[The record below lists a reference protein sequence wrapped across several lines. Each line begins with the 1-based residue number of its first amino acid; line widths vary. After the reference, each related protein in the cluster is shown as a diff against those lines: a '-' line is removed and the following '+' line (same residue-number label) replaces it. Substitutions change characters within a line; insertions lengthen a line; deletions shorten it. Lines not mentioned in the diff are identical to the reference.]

1 MTTTPPFYI
10 LALDGGGSLG
20 VYTLGLLS
28 EIERI
33 LPRPL
38 HETFDLIYGTSTGSV
53 IGSMIALG
61 TCTTSISENYLDI
74 VPRVMSKRLPRHRTA
89 ALEEWGQKIYR
100 GAKFDAFLT
109 SVGIV
114 ATHLE
119 FNRPMIFKNH
129 IGIAHGSKGSF
140 EPGFGCSI
148 SDAVVA
154 SCAAFPLFRKK
165 TVRTTNAGDRVVV
178 DGGFCANNPTLFA
191 LTDALG
197 PLGVA
202 SDSIRLLSLGTG
214 SFPQRWRLSTSLIGA
229 AVPTFRTLLQT
240 SSNTV
245 ETLRGLLFPGIK
257 TLRINDAWPDIQCR
271 TDFMESDRNKL
282 NSIYQRGRK
291 SFEHHEGNIRS
302 LFNIPGTV

>member
-1 MTTTPPFYI
+1 MGKLAVTAPPFYV

-20 VYTLGLLS
+20 VYTLGVLS

-38 HETFDLIYGTSTGSV
+38 HEIFGLIYGTSTGSI

-61 TCTTSISENYLDI
+61 ANIASIRERYFAI
-74 VPRVMSKRLPRHRTA
+74 VPHIMSRRLPRNRTA
-89 ALEEWGQKIYR
+89 ALEEWGQEIYR
-100 GAKFDAFLT
+100 GAKFDSFVT
-109 SVGIV
+109 NVGIV

-129 IGIAHGSKGSF
+129 LGMAHGSKASF
-140 EPGFGCSI
+140 EPGFGCTI

-165 TVRTTNAGDRVVV
+165 TVTTTNAGDRVVV
-178 DGGFCANNPTLFA
+178 DGGFSANNPTLFA

-197 PLGVA
+197 PLDVTPQ
-202 SDSIRLLSLGTG
+202 SIRLLSLGSG
-214 SFPQRWRLSTSLIGA
+214 SFPKRWRLSSFIGTA
-229 AVPTFRTLLQT
+229 APTFLTLLQT

-245 ETLRGLLFPGIK
+245 EILRKLLFPHIT
-257 TLRINDAWPDIQCR
+257 TLRISEAWPDKQYR
-271 TDFMESDRNKL
+271 TDFMESDRRKL
-282 NSIYQRGRK
+282 RTIYQLGRK
-291 SFEHHEGNIRS
+291 SFENHETDIRS
-302 LFNIPGTV
+302 LFNIQ